1 MQRAGIFI
9 PWPVIEPLALAL
21 EEWSL
26 DCWTTREV
34 PILSIFLYNSLLL
47 IPPLHGQT
55 NLWNVMQ
62 SKASQEGAFFLS
74 SVTVTPSLPMILT
87 DPWSIAKPGDHK
99 DLAVSPPG
107 APWSHPLQGLISFRH
122 CQQARG
128 SHAGHLRTAG
138 FCSLSR
144 LRDTLPLP
152 SCFPGSS
159 PTLRNLLSGHS
170 PHDLSLHKTKE
181 ERLPTALNLHVYP
194 KRKIQSA

>member
-87 DPWSIAKPGDHK
+87 DHD
-99 DLAVSPPG
+99 
-107 APWSHPLQGLISFRH
+107 
-122 CQQARG
+122 
-128 SHAGHLRTAG
+128 
-138 FCSLSR
+138 
-144 LRDTLPLP
+144 PLP
-152 SCFPGSS
+152 SLGTIRTWLYPHQVPHEVILFKVLSASGTANKQGGLTLATWGPLGSVLFPDWGI
-159 PTLRNLLSGHS
+159 LF
-170 PHDLSLHKTKE
+170 LSLAAFQGLH
-181 ERLPTALNLHVYP
+181 LP
-194 KRKIQSA
+194 